1 MSKLTENIK
10 EQMQK
15 HRYRSHHIDEHLNLA
30 KGTFSVKLR
39 RCDNDMSHGI
49 NARDIS
55 GLCIL
60 FKCQPTKL
68 FQGVKFN
75 EVAKDNK

>member
-1 MSKLTENIK
+1 MSKLAENIK

-15 HRYRSHHIDEHLNLA
+15 YRYRSHHIDEHLNLA

-55 GLCIL
+55 GLCSL

-68 FQGVKFN
+68 FQDVKFD
-75 EVAKDNK
+75 EEIKDKK

>member
-1 MSKLTENIK
+1 MSKLVENIK
-10 EQMQK
+10 EQMEK
-15 HRYRSHHIDEHLNLA
+15 YRYKSHHIDEHLNLA
-30 KGTFSVKLR
+30 NGTFSVKLR

-55 GLCIL
+55 GLCDL

-68 FQGVKFN
+68 FHDVKFD
-75 EVAKDNK
+75 EETKDKK